1 MSFSNIRTYFA
12 DIINDVDPNFTEW
25 SAPFDSD
32 NIPESLANRAYWLKY
47 DITSVRETGSTYI
60 EDTLNVEVKFFFKL
74 YREENLGYDNYM
86 NLCNTIRINS
96 INLKNIN
103 SFKGSTWNNLFK
115 VMSLGQTG
123 EQLVSNDKQL
133 IITLT
138 FEVGINQTIC

>member
-1 MSFSNIRTYFA
+1 MSFSNVRAYFA

-25 SAPFDSD
+25 GSPFDSD

-47 DITSVRETGSTYI
+47 DITNTQEVSSFI
-60 EDTLNVEVKFFFKL
+60 EDTINVEIKFFFKL
-74 YREENLGYDNYM
+74 YREENRGYDHYM

-96 INLKNIN
+96 INIKNIQ
-103 SFKGSTWNNLFK
+103 SFRSSTWNSLFK
-115 VMSLGQTG
+115 VMALSQTG
-123 EQLVSNDKQL
+123 EQLTSNDKQL